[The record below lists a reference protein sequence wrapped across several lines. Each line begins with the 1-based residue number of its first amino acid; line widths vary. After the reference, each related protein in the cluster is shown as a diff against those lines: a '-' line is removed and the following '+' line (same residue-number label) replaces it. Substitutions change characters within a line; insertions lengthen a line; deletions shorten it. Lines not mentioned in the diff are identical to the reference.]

1 MVIQIQLILKLY
13 YIITNMFNRAI
24 KKMIN
29 IKPKYTIKKM
39 NINISENSAFSLYK
53 KKNLII

>member
-1 MVIQIQLILKLY
+1 
-13 YIITNMFNRAI
+13 MFNRMIKKMINIKPKYTI